1 MLPGFSAELMPK
13 GHEKESQVKIKQYM
27 TMKDSMTNDGE

>member
-13 GHEKESQVKIKQYM
+13 GGEKEYQAKIKWYM
-27 TMKDSMTNDGE
+27 TMTDSMTNEGK